1 MVSRTERQKMCIKR
15 WLAAGGQNSIVA
27 ATGFGKT
34 RVALTAIEM
43 LIKSN
48 PDVFVL
54 ISVPTEVLKEQ
65 WMEELIK
72 RRIFDNCRIEII
84 NSIVKTN

>member
-1 MVSRTERQKMCIKR
+1 MSC
-15 WLAAGGQNSIVA
+15 GGRNTIVA

-34 RVALTAIEM
+34 RVALNAIEM
-43 LIKSN
+43 LVKSN
-48 PDVFVL
+48 PDVFIL

-72 RRIFDNCRIEII
+72 
-84 NSIVKTN
+84 

>member
-1 MVSRTERQKMCIKR
+1 
-15 WLAAGGQNSIVA
+15 VA

-65 WMEELIK
+65 
-72 RRIFDNCRIEII
+72 
-84 NSIVKTN
+84 